1 MFASNACLYYFV
13 LSNRVFSKKLVLHEN
28 QNAIKIA
35 EKLDVK
41 KYIVTNKSRYI
52 HARAKNNMKTALF
65 ARNSTS
71 QWKRVWFFHRRHGRR
86 VLVSGKVR
94 YGFLLDVWWPDL
106 YDCLSLDVVNT
117 LAKSIGSDNFIQ
129 TSLTSISL
137 LLLWTMTYFFI
148 YNLIIYLILFNW
160 LLMYLTIC

>member
-1 MFASNACLYYFV
+1 LNFSSIDKFYLIYIDFIIYNLYLYIIILYFFIGLKFLLLNACLCYFV
-13 LSNRVFSKKLVLHEN
+13 GLIRIFNEKKLVLHEN

-94 YGFLLDVWWPDL
+94 YGFLLDVW
-106 YDCLSLDVVNT
+106 
-117 LAKSIGSDNFIQ
+117 
-129 TSLTSISL
+129 
-137 LLLWTMTYFFI
+137 
-148 YNLIIYLILFNW
+148 
-160 LLMYLTIC
+160 